1 MSFHS
6 KNKAKLII
14 KIFKGAL
21 FFLFITYFSYK
32 ITQRHQKHYL
42 LQTEELT
49 NRCRNIILSTCVEGS
64 FHNIWIGLSTS
75 CGTLVKQMWKD

>member
-6 KNKAKLII
+6 RNKAKLII

-32 ITQRHQKHYL
+32 ITQRHLMHYL
-42 LQTEELT
+42 LQTKELT
-49 NRCRNIILSTCVEGS
+49 NRCRNIILSTCVDGS
-64 FHNIWIGLSTS
+64 FHKIWIGLST
-75 CGTLVKQMWKD
+75 

>member
-6 KNKAKLII
+6 RNKAKLII

-32 ITQRHQKHYL
+32 ITQRHQMHYL
-42 LQTEELT
+42 L
-49 NRCRNIILSTCVEGS
+49 
-64 FHNIWIGLSTS
+64 
-75 CGTLVKQMWKD
+75 